1 MERLLYPALPLLLV
15 DDEEQFI
22 RTAAM
27 TLMSEGISN
36 TVLCHDSREVLKIL
50 ADRKFGMILLDLNMP
65 YISGTDLLPL
75 LAKDYPDITIII
87 ITAQNDVKIAVD
99 CIKKGA
105 FDYIVK
111 PIRKEELIT
120 TVRKTLVI
128 SDIKSEAA
136 ALKAS
141 VLSNRIRSPE
151 DFTEIVTRNEQMLNL
166 FKYTEAIAP
175 TSLPVLIMGETGVG
189 KELMARAVHK
199 LSGRSGKFVCVNAA
213 GVDDTMFSDT
223 LFGHKKGAY
232 SGADCDRKGLI
243 DEATGGT
250 LFLDEIGD
258 LRPESQ
264 VKLLRLLQEGS
275 YFPLGSDLS
284 KHSNARIIAATNQ
297 DLRQMQHNGVFRRD
311 LYYRLEAHSLAIP
324 PLRERTDDLPIL
336 IDTLFEQ
343 ASYELNKS
351 TPTYPKELLTLLS
364 MYPFPGNVRELRGM
378 IFDAVSQHNGGVLSL
393 ESFKKKIGDTN
404 NRTVTANEEK
414 KMAGTITFP
423 DPLPTLDTVE
433 RALIDESLKRAN
445 NNKSLAAH
453 MIGLTRQTLN
463 NWLRKNCPDESET
476 SLKAPR
482 TSPEHL

>member
-1 MERLLYPALPLLLV
+1 MERSLYPELPILLV

-36 TVLCHDSREVLKIL
+36 TMLCSDSREVLKII
-50 ADRKFGMILLDLNMP
+50 ADKKFGMILLDLNMP
-65 YISGTDLLPL
+65 YISGIDLLPL
-75 LAKDYPDITIII
+75 LAKDYPDITLII

-99 CIKKGA
+99 CMKKGA

-120 TVRKTLVI
+120 TVRKALII
-128 SDIKSEAA
+128 SEIKNEAA

-141 VLSNRIRSPE
+141 VLSNKIRFPE
-151 DFTEIVTRNEQMLNL
+151 DFTEIVTRNELMLNL

-199 LSGRSGKFVCVNAA
+199 LSGRNGRFVCVNAA

-232 SGADCDRKGLI
+232 SGADSDRKGLI
-243 DEATGGT
+243 DEAAGGT

-284 KHSNARIIAATNQ
+284 KYSNARIIAATNQ
-297 DLRQMQHNGVFRRD
+297 NLRQMQHNGVFRRD
-311 LYYRLEAHSLAIP
+311 LYYRLEAHSITIP
-324 PLRERTDDLPIL
+324 PLRERSDDLPIL
-336 IDTLFEQ
+336 VDTLFEQ
-343 ASYELNKS
+343 ASLELGKT
-351 TPTYPKELLTLLS
+351 TPTYPKELLSLLS
-364 MYPFPGNVRELRGM
+364 MYSFPGNIRELRGM
-378 IFDAVSQHNGGVLSL
+378 IFDAVSQHTAGILSL
-393 ESFKKKIGDTN
+393 ESFKKKIGDMN
-404 NRTVTANEEK
+404 NRKLSTDEEK
-414 KMAGTITFP
+414 TIFETISFP
-423 DPLPTLDTVE
+423 NPLPTLDTVE

-463 NWLRKNCPDESET
+463 NWLRKNSMNGDDGSGT
-476 SLKAPR
+476 
-482 TSPEHL
+482 

>member
-1 MERLLYPALPLLLV
+1 MERSLYPTLPILLV

-36 TVLCHDSREVLKIL
+36 TVLCSDSREVLKII
-50 ADRKFGMILLDLNMP
+50 ADKKFGMILLDLNMP
-65 YISGTDLLPL
+65 HISGIDLLPL

-99 CIKKGA
+99 CMKKGA

-120 TVRKTLVI
+120 TIRKAFVI
-128 SDIKSEAA
+128 SEIKSEAA

-141 VLSNRIRSPE
+141 VLSNKIRSPE
-151 DFTEIVTRNEQMLNL
+151 DFTEIITRNEQMLNL

-199 LSGRSGKFVCVNAA
+199 LSGRKGKFVCVNAA

-232 SGADCDRKGLI
+232 SGADSDRKGLI

-284 KHSNARIIAATNQ
+284 KYSNARIIAATNQ
-297 DLRQMQHNGVFRRD
+297 NLRQMQHNCVFRRD
-311 LYYRLEAHSLAIP
+311 LYYRLEAHSIAIP

-343 ASYELNKS
+343 ASHELGKT
-351 TPTYPKELLTLLS
+351 TPTYPRELLTLLS
-364 MYPFPGNVRELRGM
+364 MYSFPGNVRELRGM
-378 IFDAVSQHNGGVLSL
+378 IFDAVSQH
-393 ESFKKKIGDTN
+393 
-404 NRTVTANEEK
+404 TA
-414 KMAGTITFP
+414 G
-423 DPLPTLDTVE
+423 
-433 RALIDESLKRAN
+433 
-445 NNKSLAAH
+445 
-453 MIGLTRQTLN
+453 
-463 NWLRKNCPDESET
+463 
-476 SLKAPR
+476 
-482 TSPEHL
+482 

>member
-1 MERLLYPALPLLLV
+1 MERSLYPALPILLV

-36 TVLCHDSREVLKIL
+36 TVLCSDSREVLKII
-50 ADRKFGMILLDLNMP
+50 ADKKFGMILLDLNMP
-65 YISGTDLLPL
+65 HISGIDLLPL
-75 LAKDYPDITIII
+75 LAKDYPDVTVIV

-99 CIKKGA
+99 CMKKGA

-120 TVRKTLVI
+120 TIRKAFVI
-128 SDIKSEAA
+128 SEIKNEAA

-141 VLSNRIRSPE
+141 VLSNKIRSPE

-189 KELMARAVHK
+189 KELMARAIHK
-199 LSGRSGKFVCVNAA
+199 LSGRKGKFVCVNAA

-232 SGADCDRKGLI
+232 SGADSDRKGLI
-243 DEATGGT
+243 DEAAGGT

-284 KHSNARIIAATNQ
+284 KYSNARIIAATNQ
-297 DLRQMQHNGVFRRD
+297 NLRQMQHNGIFRRD
-311 LYYRLEAHSLAIP
+311 LYYRLEAHSIIIP

-343 ASYELNKS
+343 ASLELGKA
-351 TPTYPKELLTLLS
+351 TPTYPKELLSHLS
-364 MYPFPGNVRELRGM
+364 MYSFPGNVRELRGM
-378 IFDAVSQHNGGVLSL
+378 IFDAVSQHTAGVLSL
-393 ESFKKKIGDTN
+393 ESFKKKIGDAN
-404 NRTVTANEEK
+404 NRKLSIDEEK
-414 KMAGTITFP
+414 TIFETISFP

-463 NWLRKNCPDESET
+463 NWLRKNYPDDTDISAKP
-476 SLKAPR
+476 LN